1 MHGTVVNDTP
11 EFLLCDPID
20 DDHCVILQN
29 KTLDDRLRIP
39 LTIKGVSSIFPSRK
53 TTQMEYEKS
62 DHFIATSNA
71 PVWDPHDDMFGSQES
86 SMTDDSGLLLE
97 PGGAYDRRFIG
108 PVGVDLYNL
117 DNSYSMQISSI
128 FSDQV
133 ESCDATFDAALRS
146 NVWIA
151 YTATTPGDPYEW
163 IKIG

>member
-71 PVWDPHDDMFGSQES
+71 PVWDPRDNMFGSQE
-86 SMTDDSGLLLE
+86 
-97 PGGAYDRRFIG
+97 
-108 PVGVDLYNL
+108 
-117 DNSYSMQISSI
+117 
-128 FSDQV
+128 
-133 ESCDATFDAALRS
+133 
-146 NVWIA
+146 
-151 YTATTPGDPYEW
+151 
-163 IKIG
+163 